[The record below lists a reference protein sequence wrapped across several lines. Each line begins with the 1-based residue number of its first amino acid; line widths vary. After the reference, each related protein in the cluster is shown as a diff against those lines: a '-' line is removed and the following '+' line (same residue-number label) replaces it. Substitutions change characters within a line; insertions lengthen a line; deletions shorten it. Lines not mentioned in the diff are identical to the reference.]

1 VCVTVPQNAETVA
14 RRLRSLRGVTT
25 HRSNPVPS
33 VCANKFQ
40 AGRIKIALNVQSR
53 NNRPISVAI
62 LVQPNGGQNFQERF
76 PNFLT
81 AHITRD
87 PAGERQP
94 HFHFPAPTGQEII
107 ESVALAVPTDGHSHG
122 SHGDDASFRKLPF
135 GHKVLQVQSCPHD
148 HCKLSPGGNSR
159 TPESKS
165 CRRPL
170 VRESLHDIP
179 QSTLPSAPEAKSER
193 SIENFCGAGWR
204 RSLAT
209 EPVNLTIGLDQRIH
223 RSSRNARKR
232 HQTAPVPNQVP
243 EIHRPSDNSQNIV
256 PSSRAYNAGQSG
268 FRLRSSVC

>member
-107 ESVALAVPTDGHSHG
+107 ESVALAVRTDGHSHG

-135 GHKVLQVQSCPHD
+135 GHKVLRVQSCPHD

-165 CRRPL
+165 CRRLPM
-170 VRESLHDIP
+170 RESLHDIP
-179 QSTLPSAPEAKSER
+179 RSVLPRKSEAKKTGFF
-193 SIENFCGAGWR
+193 ENFCDVLSR
-204 RSLAT
+204 RSPAILR
-209 EPVNLTIGLDQRIH
+209 EKPTIGLDQKNY
-223 RSSRNARKR
+223 RSSCSAK
-232 HQTAPVPNQVP
+232 
-243 EIHRPSDNSQNIV
+243 
-256 PSSRAYNAGQSG
+256 
-268 FRLRSSVC
+268 